1 MDGKSSRLAA
11 GDPKLRPSPSSSLSL
26 PSSLPSPKRSR
37 RSADKRVVSIPIAE
51 ACGPRAKG
59 ASESTPPSDSWAWR
73 KYGQKPIKGSP
84 YPRCR
89 KMKIDRAHIIVQY
102 LGIYIYFFEV
112 VPIFFSC
119 RGYYRCSS
127 LKGCPARK
135 QVERSRVDPGMLVV
149 TYSAEHNHSWP
160 LPKSNNNSKA
170 APAASVVVKEDQDSV
185 LTESDPSEKV
195 DRFSDLVDP
204 TLMAISVSDDF
215 WYSDVGSKSSATPS
229 DGTLLFGP
237 MFGAAELSLDECAKS
252 GGGRE
257 GEEEE
262 EGDDA
267 LFEGLGELPEY
278 SVVFRRSY
286 VERQMAAG

>member
-37 RSADKRVVSIPIAE
+37 RSADKRVVSIPIAK

-84 YPRCR
+84 YP
-89 KMKIDRAHIIVQY
+89 
-102 LGIYIYFFEV
+102 
-112 VPIFFSC
+112 

-185 LTESDPSEKV
+185 LTESDPSEKA
-195 DRFSDLVDP
+195 DRFSDLIDP

-215 WYSDVGSKSSATPS
+215 WYSDVGSKSSATSS